1 MIFKRSNVQDQ
12 VLQIKRLRRIQ
23 MKHFFVIFLG
33 LSEISRLAV
42 PAENNPN

>member
-12 VLQIKRLRRIQ
+12 VVQIKRLRRIQ
-23 MKHFFVIFLG
+23 MKHFFVIFLRS
-33 LSEISRLAV
+33 SEISRLTV